1 MIRRPPRSTLFP
13 YTTLF
18 RSRVGGLPEPE
29 KYERLVE
36 RLPDVWWSDA
46 GPFVGLRSEEH
57 TSELQSPCNLVC
69 RLLLEKKKNPLEP
82 RDDIDVF
89 RAVKRDGEIF
99 ARLELESLE
108 HVAPIDS
115 TFVGLQD
122 LEDGIANHVNPL
134 PFDAFLQEVILAAVG
149 VRHQHGAARVDDP
162 AIHLFRH
169 PVIVAAVASLDVV
182 NRDPHPGGHDGGK
195 AAVRVPEDQ
204 DPVGLNVP
212 DQGSNPGEDLAHL
225 YLETGRLHSEVV
237 VGVPDAEFS
246 EEDVAQVL
254 VVVLARVDE
263 GVLAVLV
270 QVGDDAAEPDDLG
283 PRAED
288 GHDLHVGSSG
298 SATSRYGSMSFRS
311 RSIGRRAFADEYSSA
326 RAGRA
331 TSAWRISWR
340 MGSITKNPSRSK
352 GRWHSSSD
360 TRISWVFSPG
370 RIPVYVMFTS
380 DEPMRI
386 VAMSNILAEGTLGTY
401 VSPGRAFR
409 RAAKIVSTA

>member
-1 MIRRPPRSTLFP
+1 MD
-13 YTTLF
+13 
-18 RSRVGGLPEPE
+18 
-29 KYERLVE
+29 RLQGIE
-36 RLPDVWWSDA
+36 D
-46 GPFVGLRSEEH
+46 
-57 TSELQSPCNLVC
+57 
-69 RLLLEKKKNPLEP
+69 PLEP

-115 TFVGLQD
+115 TFVGRQD
-122 LEDGIANHVNPL
+122 LKDGIANHVNPF
-134 PFDAFLQEVILAAVG
+134 PFDAFLQEVVLAAVG
-149 VRHQHGAARVDDP
+149 VRHQHGAAGLDDP
-162 AIHLFRH
+162 AIHLLRH
-169 PVIVAAVASLDVV
+169 PVIVTTVASLDVV
-182 NRDPHPGGHDGGK
+182 NRDSHAGGDDGGK

-254 VVVLARVDE
+254 VVVLTRVDE

-270 QVGDDAAEPDDLG
+270 QEEDDAAEPDDLG

-298 SATSRYGSMSFRS
+298 SATSKYGSMSFRS
-311 RSIGRRAFADEYSSA
+311 RSIGRGAFAGEYSSP
-326 RAGRA
+326 RAGLA
-331 TSAWRISWR
+331 TSAGRVSWGR
-340 MGSITKNPSRSK
+340 GSITKYPPLS
-352 GRWHSSSD
+352 GGPGASS
-360 TRISWVFSPG
+360 P
-370 RIPVYVMFTS
+370 
-380 DEPMRI
+380 
-386 VAMSNILAEGTLGTY
+386 
-401 VSPGRAFR
+401 R
-409 RAAKIVSTA
+409 RVG